1 MEERTERNP
10 LGDADNPLMR
20 PSVARAV
27 REMRSQAPMRA
38 ANGIFK
44 HPSECTEEEHNFIA
58 DCLKRNIPLYT
69 IAGMIHC
76 ERSFL
81 SRYIHKHPEL
91 LQLKEEQ
98 GENIVDEAEYQLDRL
113 NRAGNASTII
123 FTLQTKGRKRG
134 WTTEDITG
142 GEGGSEQTRIV
153 MGVIPDEAV
162 KEAEEE
168 IEKVVGPKQNPGGV
182 MTDPMAIAAMEQ
194 MGKEVKEYVDNA
206 IEEAKP
212 KSIDADSVEIGG
224 APYAGESAV
233 AAGTEYGANGFG
245 ASNPSMGAETDPW
258 AEGGDSP
265 FFQ

>member
-10 LGDADNPLMR
+10 LGDDAHPMMR

-44 HPSECTEEEHNFIA
+44 HPSECTEEERNFIA

-81 SRYIHKHPEL
+81 SRYIHSHPEL
-91 LQLKEEQ
+91 LELKEEQ

-113 NRAGNASTII
+113 NKAGNASTII

-142 GEGGSEQTRIV
+142 EGGVKETERIV
-153 MGVIPDEAV
+153 MGIIPDETV
-162 KEAEEE
+162 KEAEAEM
-168 IEKVVGPKQNPGGV
+168 EKICGPKPNPGGV

-194 MGKEVKEYVDNA
+194 VGKEVKEYVDDA
-206 IEEAKP
+206 IEAAKP
-212 KSIDADSVEIGG
+212 VSVDVESVEVGMPPYTEGG
-224 APYAGESAV
+224 LDAGNI
-233 AAGTEYGANGFG
+233 EYGASGLG
-245 ASNPSMGAETDPW
+245 AANPAMVGDPW
-258 AEGGDSP
+258 SEGADSP